1 MLKFLQTTVSHD
13 MMAPISNIVL
23 FAEQLY
29 SQGINGELSFMQKYR
44 QLIMESAQLLSCR
57 MRDLLDSNLIEHG
70 IFKPKAVEFSP
81 RNAINQMVTI
91 FETQMHELDVFFHV
105 VHCPSL
111 PHYFLG
117 DIDRIQQV
125 MFNLLE
131 HTRKSVSKSYGIIK
145 IETSYIIGPEEYLQ
159 VSVGNNGPP
168 ISEEA

>member
-1 MLKFLQTTVSHD
+1 
-13 MMAPISNIVL
+13 
-23 FAEQLY
+23 
-29 SQGINGELSFMQKYR
+29 
-44 QLIMESAQLLSCR
+44 
-57 MRDLLDSNLIEHG
+57 
-70 IFKPKAVEFSP
+70 
-81 RNAINQMVTI
+81 MVTI

-131 HTRKSVSKSYGIIK
+131 HARKFVRKSSGIIK

-168 ISEEA
+168 LSEEA

>member
-1 MLKFLQTTVSHD
+1 MLKFLQTTVSQD

-81 RNAINQMVTI
+81 RNAIDQMVTI
-91 FETQMHELDVFFHV
+91 FET
-105 VHCPSL
+105 
-111 PHYFLG
+111 
-117 DIDRIQQV
+117 
-125 MFNLLE
+125 
-131 HTRKSVSKSYGIIK
+131 
-145 IETSYIIGPEEYLQ
+145 
-159 VSVGNNGPP
+159 
-168 ISEEA
+168 

>member
-70 IFKPKAVEFSP
+70 IFKPKAIEFNP

-91 FETQMHELDVFFHV
+91 FET
-105 VHCPSL
+105 
-111 PHYFLG
+111 
-117 DIDRIQQV
+117 
-125 MFNLLE
+125 
-131 HTRKSVSKSYGIIK
+131 
-145 IETSYIIGPEEYLQ
+145 
-159 VSVGNNGPP
+159 
-168 ISEEA
+168 